1 MWGEGY
7 LVRAAGEQN
16 AQGPLSRVPEGRA
29 GSQVPGALFKPT
41 RRLQGRATWLR
52 GAANKCATKSP
63 SPEVPEGRAGP
74 QVLGGTF

>member
-16 AQGPLSRVPEGRA
+16 APGPLSRVPEGRA
-29 GSQVPGALFKPT
+29 GPQVPGALFKPT

-52 GAANKCATKSP
+52 ADGEQTRNQESKS
-63 SPEVPEGRAGP
+63 
-74 QVLGGTF
+74 